1 MPHRKT
7 SRFAAAA
14 AATAAVSV
22 VSALAATAPAASAA
36 PIPLPER
43 RTVLSPPLPASLPW
57 SPVDHLTVTVADSGD
72 PRRDG
77 THELYCHP
85 TGGDHP
91 DREAACDGLDEV
103 TTWGKDPFAPVPR
116 GTQCTMLY
124 GGPATAHV
132 EGTWAGRPVNADF
145 KRTDGC
151 ESGRWG
157 RAEPLLP
164 RTTS

>member
-7 SRFAAAA
+7 SRFAVAA
-14 AATAAVSV
+14 AATAAAVSV
-22 VSALAATAPAASAA
+22 VSALAATASAA

-43 RTVLSPPLPASLPW
+43 RAVAGPPSPASHL
-57 SPVDHLTVTVADSGD
+57 SSGDHLTLTVTGSGD
-72 PRRDG
+72 PDQDG
-77 THELYCHP
+77 TYELSCHP
-85 TGGDHP
+85 TRGDHP
-91 DREAACDGLDEV
+91 DAEAACDGLDEV
-103 TTWGKDPFAPVPR
+103 TTWGKDPFAPVPPGAR
-116 GTQCTMLY
+116 CTMIY

-151 ESGRWG
+151 EIGRWN

-164 RTTS
+164 RTTL